1 METYKDSGLLPE
13 IIRGVE
19 ALGFETPTPIQKLS
33 IEHLLENEGDLIAF
47 AQTGTGKT
55 AAFSLPI
62 LNQLEADVQ
71 HVQAIVL
78 APTRELCLQIS
89 KDIESYSK
97 FMNVKVTAV
106 YGGSPITTQIREL
119 GAKPQIVVGTP
130 GRTLDLINRRKLRIE
145 DVQFLVLDEADEML
159 SMGFQDELDAILANT
174 PEEKQ
179 TLCFSATMP
188 DGMKKLTQKYL
199 HDPKEISAGKKN
211 ISASKVEHELY
222 VVSPKNT
229 YEATRRILDFNPQMY
244 GIVFCRTRRETQSIA
259 EQLVSDGY
267 RAEAIHGDLSQAQ
280 RDDVMKRFRN
290 KRLQVM
296 VATDVAARGIDVN
309 ELTHVINVNIPDD
322 PEVYVHRSG
331 RTGRA
336 GNSGISIVITH
347 GRNMRKVKT
356 LERIIGKTFEHKIV
370 PSGDAICQIKMGE
383 AIDELVAME
392 ASTTLDPALLDQAMD
407 KLAHLSKAELIE
419 RFLDHET
426 SAILSRYRGARDIN
440 ETPGRAKEQGKRDN
454 RTGVE
459 AGYKTIVIDLGYR
472 QKVNPSRLMGLINDQ
487 MPGQKVKIGKID
499 MDQAFS
505 RIDIEE
511 RFAAEISEKL
521 QGATTG
527 SYVVNAY
534 MEEGGASRAPRHS
547 GGGDRREKRGSWGG
561 NSDRGGKR
569 GNWGGNSDRSEKRS
583 WGGDSDRSEK
593 RSWDGDSD
601 RPKRERVSSFGG
613 DDRRN
618 RSNSRAAGGS
628 GYGGSRDGGYGGRSE
643 GGRSEGGRREGGYS
657 SRSEGGYGGRSEG
670 SRSEGGYSGRSESR
684 GGAKK
689 FKGTSKFKGAPKRR
703 K

>member
-19 ALGFETPTPIQKLS
+19 ALGFEAPTPIQKLS

-62 LNQLEADVQ
+62 LNQLETDVQ

-296 VATDVAARGIDVN
+296 VATDVAARGIDIHQ
-309 ELTHVINVNIPDD
+309 LPCVINLDLPYV
-322 PEVYVHRSG
+322 PEDYVHRIG

-336 GNSGISIVITH
+336 GRKGTAFMISAPRDEKNFAAIEALVQAEIP
-347 GRNMRKVKT
+347 
-356 LERIIGKTFEHKIV
+356 RIELPGAQ
-370 PSGDAICQIKMGE
+370 P
-383 AIDELVAME
+383 AIDAPD
-392 ASTTLDPALLDQAMD
+392 TG
-407 KLAHLSKAELIE
+407 
-419 RFLDHET
+419 ET
-426 SAILSRYRGARDIN
+426 
-440 ETPGRAKEQGKRDN
+440 
-454 RTGVE
+454 
-459 AGYKTIVIDLGYR
+459 
-472 QKVNPSRLMGLINDQ
+472 
-487 MPGQKVKIGKID
+487 
-499 MDQAFS
+499 
-505 RIDIEE
+505 
-511 RFAAEISEKL
+511 
-521 QGATTG
+521 
-527 SYVVNAY
+527 
-534 MEEGGASRAPRHS
+534 
-547 GGGDRREKRGSWGG
+547 
-561 NSDRGGKR
+561 
-569 GNWGGNSDRSEKRS
+569 
-583 WGGDSDRSEK
+583 
-593 RSWDGDSD
+593 
-601 RPKRERVSSFGG
+601 
-613 DDRRN
+613 
-618 RSNSRAAGGS
+618 AAGPT
-628 GYGGSRDGGYGGRSE
+628 RDGRK
-643 GGRSEGGRREGGYS
+643 
-657 SRSEGGYGGRSEG
+657 SR
-670 SRSEGGYSGRSESR
+670 SR
-684 GGAKK
+684 GGRGRGRDEAAMRLAVARGNTVPEGKDI
-689 FKGTSKFKGAPKRR
+689 GSA
-703 K
+703 